1 MVRAS
6 IIGAT
11 GYTGVELVRL
21 LARHP
26 QVELVALT
34 SQSYAGRSLGEV
46 YPHLTAAL
54 EDVILSA
61 DMEAAVAAADY
72 VFLAMPHGQ
81 AAAPAALALAAGKR
95 VIDLSADFRL
105 PAETYATWYGRE
117 APALELLGQAVYG
130 LTELYG
136 PEVAGARLVA
146 NPGCYPTSALLALA
160 PAIRAGLVDTGSMII
175 DAKSGVSGSGRQPA
189 LGSLFCEADEGLHP
203 YGVATHRHT
212 PEIEEQLSR
221 LAGTGV
227 VVSFTPHLVP
237 MTRGILATIYTQ
249 LNPGVGEDD
258 VRQAYTGF
266 YRDKPFVRLLPAGTW
281 PHTKWVYGSNYC
293 LLGLTVDQ
301 RTNRLVLAAAID
313 NLVKGASGQAVQN
326 FNLMAGFPETTGLEG
341 LGIFP

>member
-1 MVRAS
+1 MVRVS

-21 LARHP
+21 LTRHP
-26 QVELVALT
+26 QVEVAALT
-34 SQSYAGRSLGEV
+34 SQSYAGRRLGEV
-46 YPHLTAAL
+46 YPHLAAAL
-54 EDVILSA
+54 GETVLTDDV
-61 DMEAAVAAADY
+61 EAAVAGAGY

-81 AAAPAALALAAGKR
+81 AAEPAALALAAGKR

-105 PAETYATWYGRE
+105 PGETYAAWYAQAAP
-117 APALELLGQAVYG
+117 APALLDQAVYG
-130 LTELYG
+130 LAELYG

-160 PAIRAGLVDTGSMII
+160 PAVRASLVDIGSIII

-212 PEIEEQLSR
+212 PEIEAQLSR
-221 LAGTGV
+221 LAGTPV

-237 MTRGILATIYTQ
+237 MTRGILSTIYAG
-249 LNPGVGEDD
+249 LRGGVGEEE
-258 VRQAYTGF
+258 VSRVYMEF
-266 YRDKPFVRLLPAGTW
+266 YQDKPFVRVLPPGTW

-293 LLGLTVDQ
+293 LLGLTVDR

-326 FNLMAGFPETTGLEG
+326 FNLMAGFPEAAGLEG

>member
-1 MVRAS
+1 MVRVS

-26 QVELVALT
+26 QVEVAALT

-46 YPHLTAAL
+46 YPHLGVAVEGVTLAG
-54 EDVILSA
+54 
-61 DMEAAVAAADY
+61 DMEAAVTAADY

-81 AAAPAALALAAGKR
+81 AAEPAALALAAGKR

-105 PAETYATWYGRE
+105 PGETYSAWYGRE
-117 APALELLGQAVYG
+117 APVPELLGQAVYG
-130 LTELYG
+130 LAELYG
-136 PEVAGARLVA
+136 QEVAGARLVA
-146 NPGCYPTSALLALA
+146 NPGCYPTGALLALA
-160 PAIRAGLVDTGSMII
+160 PAIRAGLVDTGSIII
-175 DAKSGVSGSGRQPA
+175 DAKSGVSGSGRQPS

-212 PEIEEQLSR
+212 PEIEGQLSR
-221 LAGTGV
+221 LSGTEV

-237 MTRGILATIYTQ
+237 MTRGILSTIYVR
-249 LNPGVGEDD
+249 LNPGVGEDE
-258 VRQAYTGF
+258 VRQAYAEF

-293 LLGLTVDQ
+293 LLGLTVDR
-301 RTNRLVLAAAID
+301 RTNRLVLASAID